1 MTKKNFVLDTNVLL
15 HDPKALAKFE
25 DNDIYLPIVVIEEID
40 KFKKNMNEIG
50 RNARYVARFLD
61 SLRDRGRLDDGVKL
75 GENLGVLRIVF
86 SRKQVDLWPQ
96 IGNPADNAILNVAL
110 ELTKEKESVGEKVI
124 FVTKDA
130 NLRIKA
136 DAVGVK
142 AEDYK
147 NDRVEI
153 GDLYTGETEYLCSGE
168 LIARIYKE
176 KIIERPEDLELLPN
190 QFITLV
196 NQENEKNTA
205 LARYYKTGEF
215 GNDVLKLVEKVK
227 DVWGISPRNKQ
238 QIFAFELLLDPKISL
253 VSLVGKA
260 GTGKT
265 LLAIASGL
273 LQVAD
278 RDTYKR
284 LLISRPVIP
293 MGRDIGFL
301 PGDIESKMGP
311 WMKPLYDNLDFIISR
326 NEEYAV
332 PSYKELE
339 NQNILQVE
347 PLTYIRGRSIPE
359 QFIIIDEAQNLT
371 PLEVKTIITRAGE
384 GTKIVLTGDPYQIDN
399 PYVDAS
405 TNGLSYLVE
414 HFKGEPIFGH
424 ITLIKGERSYLA
436 ERAAELL

>member
-1 MTKKNFVLDTNVLL
+1 M
-15 HDPKALAKFE
+15 
-25 DNDIYLPIVVIEEID
+25 PIVVIEEID

-110 ELTKEKESVGEKVI
+110 ELTKEKEAVGEKVI

-205 LARYYKTGEF
+205 LARYYKAGEF

-238 QIFAFELLLDPKISL
+238 QIFAFDLLLDPKISL

>member
-1 MTKKNFVLDTNVLL
+1 MAKKNFVLDTNVLL
-15 HDPKALAKFE
+15 HDPKALEKFE

-40 KFKKNMNEIG
+40 KFKKNMNELG

-61 SLRDRGRLDDGVKL
+61 SLREVGRLDEGVKL
-75 GENLGVLRIVF
+75 GENLGTLRIVF

-96 IGNPADNAILNVAL
+96 IGNAADNAILNVAL
-110 ELTKEKESVGEKVI
+110 ELTKEKESIGETVI

-136 DAVGVK
+136 DAIGVK

-147 NDRVEI
+147 SDRVEI
-153 GDLYTGETEYLCSGE
+153 TELYSGEIDYYCSGA
-168 LIARIYKE
+168 LISEIYE
-176 KIIERPEDLELLPN
+176 EGVIQRPEELELLPN
-190 QFITLV
+190 QFVTLI
-196 NQENEKNTA
+196 NSENPKNTA
-205 LARYYKTGEF
+205 LARYYKTGEY
-215 GNDVLKLVEKVK
+215 GTDVLKLIEPVM

-238 QIFAFELLLDPKISL
+238 QSFAFELLLDPSISL
-253 VSLVGKA
+253 VTLVGKA

-273 LQVAD
+273 MQVAD
-278 RDTYKR
+278 EDTYKR

-293 MGRDIGFL
+293 MGKDIGFL

-326 NEEYAV
+326 NEEYSV

-399 PYVDAS
+399 PYVDS
-405 TNGLSYLVE
+405 NTNGLSYLVE

>member
-1 MTKKNFVLDTNVLL
+1 MAKKNFVLDTNVLL
-15 HDPKALAKFE
+15 HDPKALEKFE

-110 ELTKEKESVGEKVI
+110 ELTKEKEAVGEKVI

-176 KIIERPEDLELLPN
+176 KIIERPEDLKLLPN

-205 LARYYKTGEF
+205 LARYYKAGEF

-238 QIFAFELLLDPKISL
+238 QIFAFDLLLDPKISL

>member
-1 MTKKNFVLDTNVLL
+1 MAKKNFVLDTNVLL
-15 HDPKALAKFE
+15 HDPKALEKFE

-61 SLRDRGRLDDGVKL
+61 SLREAGRLDDGVKL
-75 GENLGVLRIVF
+75 GENLGTLRIVF

-96 IGNPADNAILNVAL
+96 IGNVADNAILNVAL
-110 ELTKEKESVGEKVI
+110 ELTKEKEAVGEKVI

-136 DAVGVK
+136 DAVGVR

-153 GDLYTGETEYLCSGE
+153 EELYSGEVDYYCSGAIVSE
-168 LIARIYKE
+168 IYDKGV
-176 KIIERPEDLELLPN
+176 IQRPEELELLPN
-190 QFITLV
+190 QFVTLI
-196 NQENEKNTA
+196 NSENPKNTA
-205 LARYYKTGEF
+205 LARYYKTGEY
-215 GNDVLKLVEKVK
+215 GTDVLKLIEPVI

-238 QIFAFELLLDPKISL
+238 QTFAFELLLDPSISL
-253 VSLVGKA
+253 VTLVGKA

-273 LQVAD
+273 MQVAD
-278 RDTYKR
+278 EDTYKR

-326 NEEYAV
+326 NEEYSV

-399 PYVDAS
+399 PYVDSS

>member
-1 MTKKNFVLDTNVLL
+1 MAKKNFVLDTNVLL
-15 HDPKALAKFE
+15 HDPKALEKFE
-25 DNDIYLPIVVIEEID
+25 DNDIYIPIVVIEEID
-40 KFKKNMNEIG
+40 KFKKSMNEIG

-61 SLRDRGRLDDGVKL
+61 SLREVGRLDEGVKL
-75 GENLGVLRIVF
+75 GENLGTLRIVF

-96 IGNPADNAILNVAL
+96 IGNAADNAILNVAL
-110 ELTKEKESVGEKVI
+110 ELTKEKEAVGETVV

-136 DAVGVK
+136 DAVGVR

-153 GDLYTGETEYLCSGE
+153 EELYSGE
-168 LIARIYKE
+168 VDYYCKGNLISEIYE
-176 KIIERPEDLELLPN
+176 KGVIQRPEELELLPN
-190 QFITLV
+190 QFVTLI
-196 NQENEKNTA
+196 NSENPKNTA
-205 LARYYKTGEF
+205 LVRYYKTGEY
-215 GNDVLKLVEKVK
+215 GTDVLKLIEPVM

-238 QIFAFELLLDPKISL
+238 QTFAFELLLDPSVSL
-253 VSLVGKA
+253 VTLVGKA

-273 LQVAD
+273 MQVAD
-278 RDTYKR
+278 EDTYKR

-326 NEEYAV
+326 NEEYSV

-399 PYVDAS
+399 PYVDS
-405 TNGLSYLVE
+405 NTNGLSYLVE

>member
-1 MTKKNFVLDTNVLL
+1 MAKKNFVLDTNVLL
-15 HDPKALAKFE
+15 HDPKALEKFE
-25 DNDIYLPIVVIEEID
+25 DNDIYIPIVVIEEID
-40 KFKKNMNEIG
+40 KFKKNMNELG

-61 SLRDRGRLDDGVKL
+61 SMREIGRLDEGVKL
-75 GENLGVLRIVF
+75 GENLGTLRIIF

-96 IGNPADNAILNVAL
+96 IGNPADNSILNVAL
-110 ELTKEKESVGEKVI
+110 ELTKEKEAIGEKVI

-142 AEDYK
+142 SEDYK

-153 GDLYTGETEYLCSGE
+153 GELFSGETDYYCNGSLVS
-168 LIARIYKE
+168 RIYE
-176 KIIERPEDLELLPN
+176 EGVIPRPEDLELLPN
-190 QFITLV
+190 QFVTLI
-196 NQENEKNTA
+196 NSENPKNTA

-215 GNDVLKLVEKVK
+215 GTDVLKRIEEVD

-238 QIFAFELLLDPKISL
+238 QTFAFELLLDPSINL
-253 VSLVGKA
+253 VTLVGKA

-273 LQVAD
+273 MQVAD
-278 RDTYKR
+278 EDTYKK

-293 MGRDIGFL
+293 MGKDLGFL
-301 PGDIESKMGP
+301 PGDVENKMGP

-326 NEEYAV
+326 NEEYSV
-332 PSYKELE
+332 PSYTELE

-384 GTKIVLTGDPYQIDN
+384 KTKIVLTGDPYQIDN
-399 PYVDAS
+399 PYVDAN

>member
-1 MTKKNFVLDTNVLL
+1 MAKKSFVLDTNVLL
-15 HDPKALAKFE
+15 HDPTALERFE
-25 DNDIYLPIVVIEEID
+25 ENDIYIPIVVIEEID

-50 RNARYVARFLD
+50 RNARYVARYLD
-61 SLRDRGRLDDGVKL
+61 ALRKEGRLDEGVKL

-96 IGNPADNAILNVAL
+96 IGNAADNAILNVAL
-110 ELTKEKESVGEKVI
+110 ELTKEKEPHGEEVI

-147 NDRVEI
+147 SDRVSIE
-153 GDLYTGETEYLCSGE
+153 DLYRGEVEYYCDGI
-168 LIARIYKE
+168 LISRIYRE
-176 KIIERPEDLELLPN
+176 KVIERPKELELLPN
-190 QFITLV
+190 QFVTLI
-196 NQENEKNTA
+196 NAENPKNTA
-205 LARYYKTGEF
+205 IARYYKTGEF
-215 GNDVLKLVEKVK
+215 GTDVIKLLTPVE
-227 DVWGISPRNKQ
+227 DVWGIKPRNRQ
-238 QIFAFELLLDPKISL
+238 QIYAFELLLDSSVNL
-253 VSLVGKA
+253 VTLVGKA

-273 LQVAD
+273 MQVAD
-278 RDTYKR
+278 QDTYKR

-332 PSYKELE
+332 PSYRELE

-347 PLTYIRGRSIPE
+347 PLTYIRGRSIPQ

-414 HFKGEPIFGH
+414 HFKGESIFGH
-424 ITLIKGERSYLA
+424 ITLVKGERSFLA

>member
-1 MTKKNFVLDTNVLL
+1 MAKKNFVLDTNVLL
-15 HDPKALAKFE
+15 HDPKALEKFE

-61 SLRDRGRLDDGVKL
+61 SLRDKGRLDSGVKL
-75 GENLGVLRIVF
+75 GEDLGTLRIVF

-110 ELTKEKESVGEKVI
+110 ELTKEKEAIGEQVI

-147 NDRVEI
+147 NDRI
-153 GDLYTGETEYLCSGE
+153 DISDLYSGE
-168 LIARIYKE
+168 IDFYCDGSLISRIYENKVIE
-176 KIIERPEDLELLPN
+176 KPDGLEVLPN
-190 QFITLV
+190 QFVTLI
-196 NQENEKNTA
+196 NSENPKNTA

-215 GNDVLKLVEKVK
+215 GTDILRLIEPVE
-227 DVWGISPRNKQ
+227 DVWGIKPRNKQ
-238 QIFAFELLLDPKISL
+238 QIFAFELLLDPSINL
-253 VSLVGKA
+253 VTLVGKA

-265 LLAIASGL
+265 LLAIAAGL
-273 LQVAD
+273 MQVAD
-278 RDTYKR
+278 KDTYKR

-347 PLTYIRGRSIPE
+347 PLTYIRGRSIPQ

-399 PYVDAS
+399 PYVDAN

-414 HFKGEPIFGH
+414 HFKGESIFGH
-424 ITLIKGERSYLA
+424 ITLIKGERSFLA